1 MAKKE
6 ELFVGLDV
14 GSSKISVVVGKE
26 TEESTLEIIGVG
38 NSALTGISKGTV
50 KEIEETVS
58 GISEAIEIAER
69 MAGVAL
75 DHATVNV
82 NGGHINSIISQG
94 VAAVGR
100 ADQEVSHNDVIRA
113 EEAAQAVQ
121 IPPNKEIIHVLP
133 RNFTVDDQTGII
145 DPTGMTGV
153 RLEVEA
159 NIIVV
164 SSQETAKI
172 SKCVSQTGIKI
183 EDMIIS
189 PLAAAKAVLTKR
201 QKELGCAVIDIGA
214 ETTGLAVY
222 EEGTLLY
229 TRVFS
234 KGDINSAF
242 GAAACTY
249 DLNSGLQASSNI
261 DIAEK
266 VKLKYGHAWSE
277 DVPDKGRIDLSE
289 IDIKAEGVFTR
300 KYVSEICEARMEEI
314 LETIHKELKKI
325 NRDTKLPA
333 GIIITGGGA
342 KIPGIEKLAKKVFKL
357 PVEVG
362 KPHSLSGIT
371 EKVYDPRM
379 SVSVGLALY
388 AFEEGSSPAK
398 RAGGQGIKKL
408 RDIFKTF
415 LP

>member
-14 GSSKISVVVGKE
+14 GSSKISVTVGKE
-26 TEESTLEIIGVG
+26 TEEGTLEIIGVG
-38 NSALTGISKGTV
+38 NSNLTGISKGTV

-75 DHATVNV
+75 DRVNVNV
-82 NGGHINSIISQG
+82 NGGHIHSIISQG

-100 ADQEVSHNDVIRA
+100 ADQEVTPNDVARA

-133 RNFTVDDQTGII
+133 RSFTVDDQTGII
-145 DPTGMTGV
+145 DPVGMTGV

-172 SKCVSQTGIKI
+172 NKCVSQTGIKI
-183 EDMIIS
+183 EDMIVNPI
-189 PLAAAKAVLTKR
+189 AAAKAVLTKR
-201 QKELGCAVIDIGA
+201 QKELGCAVVDIGA
-214 ETTGLAVY
+214 ETTGLAVF

-229 TRVFS
+229 TKVFS

-266 VKLKYGHAWSE
+266 VKLKYGHAWAD
-277 DVPDKGRIDLSE
+277 DVPDKGRVDLSE
-289 IDIKAEGVFTR
+289 IDIKAEGVFTK
-300 KYVSEICEARMEEI
+300 KYISEICEARMEEI
-314 LETIHKELKKI
+314 LQAVHNELKKI

-342 KIPGIEKLAKKVFKL
+342 KIPGLEKLAKKVFKL
-357 PVEVG
+357 PVEIG

-388 AFEEGSSPAK
+388 AFEEGAI
-398 RAGGQGIKKL
+398 AGKKNSGQSWNKIRG
-408 RDIFKTF
+408 IFKTF